1 MKNPIKELKGIKD
14 SINEAKQAM
23 DGIKATL
30 NDVKS
35 DVDEAKQNLQHT
47 MEHAK
52 ETSQEAKASTDQLK
66 SGIQNSK
73 TAVQDT
79 RNNLSSA
86 TQDVKQSVTI
96 VKEEF
101 NTPGGGFAADE
112 EQTKQTGSNR
122 LSASRT
128 LPSSDSQLPAMQPPQ
143 ATAITPAYENP
154 GAELIE
160 GGQLIKEGTAFFLKK
175 GEEIVGEIT
184 YIPGP
189 ESDTWTLNHTY
200 VNPEY
205 RGGKIAQGL
214 LDQVVQAAR
223 AENKKILPTC
233 SYALAQFK
241 RHSQYEDVWM
251 RY

>member
-23 DGIKATL
+23 DGIKSIL

-66 SGIQNSK
+66 SGLQDSK
-73 TAVQDT
+73 MAVQDT
-79 RNNLSSA
+79 RSNLSSA

-112 EQTKQTGSNR
+112 NKMQQANSGGQGT
-122 LSASRT
+122 LSASQT
-128 LPSSDSQLPAMQPPQ
+128 PVMQPPQ

-175 GEEIVGEIT
+175 GEEIIGEIT